1 MRHQQW
7 LCKRYISVHKKLL
20 QFHIQGSKGS
30 PTSLSHISYG
40 YQVASLLRLSVPLPF
55 VNRLSWLRINSITF
69 KVNKSLVLCPVQGQ
83 PCAQFG
89 LLADIFCLEGK
100 TIFVCK
106 MFRTLKFDRHLQAFL
121 ITPRPDNFYL
131 ALLPSSML
139 DFYSYTLNMPCFTRT
154 KNTLSY
160 VTVKREILP
169 LLLNEY

>member
-1 MRHQQW
+1 MRFEGKHSYFKHIQKITGNFINPPWTLALRHQQW

-106 MFRTLKFDRHLQAFL
+106 MFRTLKS
-121 ITPRPDNFYL
+121 N
-131 ALLPSSML
+131 
-139 DFYSYTLNMPCFTRT
+139 C
-154 KNTLSY
+154 
-160 VTVKREILP
+160 
-169 LLLNEY
+169 